1 MTLAVIDLFCG
12 VGGLTHGL
20 SKAGIPV
27 IAGFDLDETC
37 KYAYETN
44 NKSKF
49 HCRDI
54 TELTGVEVNELY
66 PEDCTKILVGCAPCQ
81 PFSPH
86 TQKYPDRSA
95 RHDWGLL
102 NSFTRLIT
110 EIEPEIVSMENVFEI
125 SRTQVFQDFLFV
137 LHVLSY
143 NVSWKRVFCPDYGI
157 SQTRKRLVLLA
168 SRLGDIELIPP
179 THMPEKY
186 PTVRQTI
193 GNLPPIAAG
202 EMHRTDHLHR
212 TSALR
217 ALNLRRIMQSVPGGT
232 WRDWDEQLISPCH
245 KRETGRSYSG
255 VYARMAPDA
264 IGPTITTQFYNYGT
278 GRFGHPEQNRA
289 LSLREGALFQ
299 TFPPDYDFLDPEMEF
314 SIKRIGTHIGNAV
327 PVNLGE
333 AIGRSILRHLGEV
346 VNERECRQG

>member
-1 MTLAVIDLFCG
+1 VTITAIDLFCG

-20 SKAGIPV
+20 VRAGIPV
-27 IAGFDLDETC
+27 IAGFDLDESC
-37 KYAYETN
+37 RYAYETN
-44 NKSKF
+44 NESTF
-49 HCRDI
+49 YCRDI
-54 TELTGVEVNELY
+54 TEITGEEINDLY

-86 TQKYPDRSA
+86 TQKYPERDERE
-95 RHDWGLL
+95 DWRLL
-102 NSFTRLIT
+102 YSFSHLID
-110 EIEPEIVSMENVFEI
+110 EVRPEIVSMENVYEI
-125 SRTQVFQDFLFV
+125 SRTQVFQDFLAN
-137 LHVLSY
+137 LTGLEYHVF
-143 NVSWKRVFCPDYGI
+143 WKKVYCPDYGI

-179 THMPEKY
+179 THTPEEY
-186 PTVRQTI
+186 PTVWQTI
-193 GNLPPIAAG
+193 GNLPPIVAG
-202 EMHRTDHLHR
+202 EMHPTDHLHR

-217 ALNLRRIMQSVPGGT
+217 ALNLRRIMQSLPGRT
-232 WRDWDEQLISPCH
+232 WRDWDEELLSPCH
-245 KRETGRSYSG
+245 RRETGRSYSG
-255 VYARMAPDA
+255 VYARMAPNA

-299 TFPPDYDFLDPEMEF
+299 TFPPDYDFLDPDIKF

-327 PVNLGE
+327 PVNLGY
-333 AIGRSILRHLGEV
+333 AIGSSIFRHLGEV